1 MNLNQIDILSVD
13 HHHHHH
19 HDSLSQIP
27 KLVDTE
33 NHISSLVFNE
43 TPTSSSSL
51 NYSFNRSKRLNS
63 NYQLNEHNHESINL
77 NLEHLSSTE
86 FDEPID
92 LYSFENASTSH
103 IKYLELNTDSNSS
116 RTINDQSFL
125 NSSCL
130 LGVNTPSNS
139 SPLLLAHQMIK

>member
-1 MNLNQIDILSVD
+1 MNEENLS
-13 HHHHHH
+13 
-19 HDSLSQIP
+19 
-27 KLVDTE
+27 
-33 NHISSLVFNE
+33 
-43 TPTSSSSL
+43 TSSSSL

-92 LYSFENASTSH
+92 LYSFENASTSQ

-116 RTINDQSFL
+116 RTINDQPFL
-125 NSSCL
+125 NTNCL

-139 SPLLLAHQMIK
+139 SPLLLTHQMIK